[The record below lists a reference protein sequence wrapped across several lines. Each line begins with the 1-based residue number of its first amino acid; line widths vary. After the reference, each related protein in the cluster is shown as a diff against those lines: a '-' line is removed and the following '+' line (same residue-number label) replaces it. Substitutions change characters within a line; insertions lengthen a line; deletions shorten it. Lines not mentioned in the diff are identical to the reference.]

1 MPLVYGELRQLA
13 AAYLRGERQG
23 HTLQPTALVNEA
35 YLRLVDQS
43 TPDWQ
48 SRSQFYGVAARVM
61 RQVLVDHARRKRA
74 KKRAGELLPLEEVVS
89 LQPDR
94 SGDLLALDTSLKDLE
109 KLDARKCKAIELRY
123 FAGLS
128 LDEIAQSMNL
138 SVDTVRRDLRMAQ
151 AWLRR
156 AMQSA

>member
-48 SRSQFYGVAARVM
+48 SRSHFYGVAARVM

-109 KLDARKCKAIELRY
+109 KLDARKCRAIELRY

-151 AWLRR
+151 AWLRN
-156 AMQSA
+156 AMQST